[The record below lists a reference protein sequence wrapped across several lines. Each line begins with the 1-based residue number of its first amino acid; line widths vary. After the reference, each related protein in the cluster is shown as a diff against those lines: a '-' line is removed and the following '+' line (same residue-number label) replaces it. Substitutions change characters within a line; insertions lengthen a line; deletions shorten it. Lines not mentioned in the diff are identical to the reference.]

1 MPFSILTVN
10 PVYKQ
15 RAQSLLCTIGCP
27 LLAGYNAAMNS
38 TVSVELTRMAATGE
52 AIGRDEEGHLV
63 FVADAVPGE
72 TVEVEIVH
80 EGQRWRRG
88 LLRRV
93 LAASPDRIEATC
105 PHFGPPQPVTLGD
118 GVLINPSWRRAGCS
132 GCQWQQIDYERQLA
146 LKREIAVEILAREGG
161 LDRSRRKS
169 REIANQLVAEVIAI
183 AAPDGDI
190 TAVAPPVLDFG
201 FRTQMRFNLAESGR
215 LTYPARGGEQLEV
228 DTCPLL
234 HPQLAK
240 LFAGFVEGQGGEQG
254 EQGVSASYLGVTLA
268 AGATAGPM
276 SDADKS
282 VLVLHSDRGDLPN
295 IELDLPASVFLLHE
309 ADEPSL
315 ELLVGDW
322 SYNVGVAGHR
332 LTAYPPVDDYP
343 GSGHLLADE
352 VLAAVAEEL
361 LELKT
366 FEHLLELGAGIGA
379 RTILLAE
386 RVATVVAVEESALGA
401 AALRANLA
409 EKDNAD
415 AWHGAMLP
423 TIRKLRRAEYRFD
436 AALVAPPDRQIEP
449 ELFSLLTRMRIRRC
463 GLITDDLTRLAR
475 ALADVD
481 EAGYCLAA
489 VQPIDLRPH
498 HSNVTLVARF
508 DRK

>member
-52 AIGRDEEGHLV
+52 AIGRDEEGHLI

-88 LLRRV
+88 RLRRV

-105 PHFGPPQPVTLGD
+105 PHFGPPQPVTSGD

-183 AAPDGDI
+183 AAPEGDI
-190 TAVAPPVLDFG
+190 TAAAPPVLDFG

-228 DTCPLL
+228 DNCPLL

-240 LFAGFVEGQGGEQG
+240 LFAGFAEGQGGEQG

-295 IELDLPASVFLLHE
+295 IELDQPASVFLLHE

-332 LTAYPPVDDYP
+332 LTAYPPVEDFP

-481 EAGYCLAA
+481 EAGYRLAG